1 MDEKDIFILR
11 KLYENEYI
19 SGEEL
24 ASSLNISR
32 MAINKRI
39 KSLKALGYKI
49 ESARKKGYEL
59 SDKDIIRIWE
69 IKDYIQSS
77 NLFKE
82 FIYLDEV
89 DSTNTYVKQNQQ
101 HLESA
106 TVVYAE
112 RQTQGRGRL
121 SRRWVDLEKGI
132 KMSILLKLLLLDL
145 EKIVPLTL
153 FTGLV
158 INRVL
163 RKYRVNSF
171 IKWSND
177 IYLNGKKVCGILCE
191 LSGEVE
197 GFGSIIIGIGINVN
211 AKSIPD
217 EIKDIATSLKAE
229 TSKDFDRTRLII
241 NILKEFEKEFPNF
254 ETYGFS
260 HFRDE
265 YKNFCINLG
274 KEILV
279 NGQKMLCMDIG
290 KNGELV
296 CEKDG
301 KIVEISSGEVTIRF

>member
-1 MDEKDIFILR
+1 MDEKDIFIIK

-24 ASSLNISR
+24 ASFLNISR

-59 SDKDIIRIWE
+59 VDKDIIRVWE

-106 TVVYAE
+106 TVVYTE

-121 SRRWVDLEKGI
+121 SRKWVDIEKGI

-163 RKYRVNSF
+163 RKHGVQSF

-177 IYLNGKKVCGILCE
+177 IYLNGKKICGILSE

-197 GFGSIIIGIGINVN
+197 GLGSIIIGIGINVN
-211 AKSIPD
+211 AESVPED
-217 EIKDIATSLKAE
+217 IKDIATTLKAE
-229 TSKDFDRTRLII
+229 TSQDFDRTRLII
-241 NILKEFEKEFPNF
+241 DILNEFERDLSNF
-254 ETYGFS
+254 DKYGFS
-260 HFRDE
+260 YFRDE
-265 YKNFCINLG
+265 YKSFCLNLG
-274 KEILV
+274 KEILI
-279 NGQKMLCMDIG
+279 NGERMLCRDIG
-290 KNGELV
+290 ENGELV

-301 KIVEISSGEVTIRF
+301 EIIEISSGEVTIRF

>member
-24 ASSLNISR
+24 ASYLNISR

-39 KSLKALGYKI
+39 KSLKDLGYKI
-49 ESARKKGYEL
+49 ESTKKKGYEL
-59 SDKDIIRIWE
+59 SDKDIIRVWE
-69 IKDYIQSS
+69 IRDYIQSS

-82 FIYLDEV
+82 FIYIDEV

-101 HLESA
+101 HFKNA

-145 EKIVPLTL
+145 EKIIPLTL

-163 RKYRVNSF
+163 RKYGVNSF

-177 IYLNGKKVCGILCE
+177 IYLNGKKICGILSE

-197 GFGSIIIGIGINVN
+197 GLGSIIIGIGINVN
-211 AKSIPD
+211 AKSVPED
-217 EIKDIATSLKAE
+217 IKDIATTLKAE
-229 TSKDFDRTRLII
+229 TSQDFDRTRLII
-241 NILKEFEKEFPNF
+241 DILIEFERDLSNF
-254 ETYGFS
+254 DKYGFS
-260 HFRDE
+260 YFRDE
-265 YKNFCINLG
+265 YKSFCINLG
-274 KEILV
+274 KEILI
-279 NGQKMLCMDIG
+279 NGERMLCRDIG
-290 KNGELV
+290 ENGELV

-301 KIVEISSGEVTIRF
+301 KIIEISSGEVTIRF

>member
-1 MDEKDIFILR
+1 MDEKDICILK

-24 ASSLNISR
+24 ASLLHVSR

-39 KSLKALGYKI
+39 KSLRALGYRI
-49 ESARKKGYEL
+49 ESAKKKGYML
-59 SDKDIIRIWE
+59 VDKDVIRIWE
-69 IKDYIQSS
+69 IEGYIQSS

-89 DSTNTYVKQNQQ
+89 DSTNAYVKQNQQ
-101 HLESA
+101 YLPNA
-106 TVVYAE
+106 TLVYAE
-112 RQTQGRGRL
+112 RQTQGRGRF
-121 SRRWVDLEKGI
+121 SRSWVDLDKGI

-145 EKIVPLTL
+145 EKIVPFTL

-163 RKYRVNSF
+163 RKHGVESF

-177 IYLNGKKVCGILCE
+177 IYLNGKKVCGILSE

-211 AKSIPD
+211 AKSVPE
-217 EIKDIATSLKAE
+217 EIKDIATTLKAE
-229 TSKDFDRTRLII
+229 TLHDFDRTRLII
-241 NILKEFEKEFPNF
+241 DILKEFERELSNF
-254 ETYGFS
+254 EKYGFS
-260 HFRDE
+260 YFRDE
-265 YKNFCINLG
+265 YKSFCINLG

-279 NGQKMLCMDIG
+279 NGERMLCKDIG

>member
-24 ASSLNISR
+24 ASFLNISR

-59 SDKDIIRIWE
+59 VDKDIIRVWE

-82 FIYLDEV
+82 FIYLDEI

-101 HLESA
+101 HLENA
-106 TVVYAE
+106 TVVYTE

-121 SRRWVDLEKGI
+121 LRKWVDIEKGI
-132 KMSILLKLLLLDL
+132 KMSILLKLILFDL

-153 FTGLV
+153 FTGLI

-163 RKYRVNSF
+163 RKYGVNSF

-177 IYLNGKKVCGILCE
+177 IYLNGKKVCGILSE

-197 GFGSIIIGIGINVN
+197 GLGSIIIGIGINVN
-211 AKSIPD
+211 AESVPED
-217 EIKDIATSLKAE
+217 IKDIATTLKTE
-229 TSKDFDRTRLII
+229 TSQDFDRTRLII
-241 NILKEFEKEFPNF
+241 DILSEFERELPNF
-254 ETYGFS
+254 DNYGFS
-260 HFRDE
+260 YFRDE
-265 YKNFCINLG
+265 YKSFCLNFG
-274 KEILV
+274 KEILI
-279 NGQKMLCMDIG
+279 NGERMLCRDIG
-290 KNGELV
+290 ENGELV

-301 KIVEISSGEVTIRF
+301 EIIEISSGEVLMRF

>member
-1 MDEKDIFILR
+1 MDEKDICILK

-24 ASSLNISR
+24 ASLLHVSR

-39 KSLKALGYKI
+39 KSLRALGYRI
-49 ESARKKGYEL
+49 ESAKKKGYML
-59 SDKDIIRIWE
+59 VDKDVIRIWE
-69 IKDYIQSS
+69 IEGYIQSS

-82 FIYLDEV
+82 FIYLNEV
-89 DSTNTYVKQNQQ
+89 DSTNAYVKQNQQ
-101 HLESA
+101 YLPNA
-106 TVVYAE
+106 TLVYAE
-112 RQTQGRGRL
+112 RQTQGRGRF
-121 SRRWVDLEKGI
+121 SRSWVDLDKGI

-145 EKIVPLTL
+145 EKIVPFTL

-163 RKYRVNSF
+163 RKHGVESF

-177 IYLNGKKVCGILCE
+177 IYLNGKKVCGILSE

-211 AKSIPD
+211 AKSVPE
-217 EIKDIATSLKAE
+217 EIKDIATTLKAE
-229 TSKDFDRTRLII
+229 TLHDFDRTRLII
-241 NILKEFEKEFPNF
+241 DILKEFERELSNF
-254 ETYGFS
+254 EKYGFS
-260 HFRDE
+260 YFRDE
-265 YKNFCINLG
+265 YKSFCINLG

-279 NGQKMLCMDIG
+279 NGERMLCKDIG

>member
-24 ASSLNISR
+24 ASLLNISR

-49 ESARKKGYEL
+49 ESLKKKGYEL
-59 SDKDIIRIWE
+59 SDKDIIRVWE
-69 IKDYIQSS
+69 IKDCIQSS

-101 HLESA
+101 HLPNA
-106 TVVYAE
+106 TLVYAE
-112 RQTQGRGRL
+112 RQAQGRGRL

-132 KMSILLKLLLLDL
+132 KMSILLKILLLDL

-163 RKYRVNSF
+163 REYGVNSF

-177 IYLNGKKVCGILCE
+177 IYLNGKKICGILSE

-197 GFGSIIIGIGINVN
+197 GFGSIIIGVGINVN
-211 AKSIPD
+211 AENIPN

-229 TSKDFDRTRLII
+229 TSQNFDRTRLII
-241 NILKEFEKEFPNF
+241 DILKEFEKEFPSF
-254 ETYGFS
+254 EKYGFS

-265 YKNFCINLG
+265 YKSFCMNLG

-279 NGQKMLCMDIG
+279 NGERMVCRDIG
-290 KNGELV
+290 QKGELV
-296 CEKDG
+296 CEKEG
-301 KIVEISSGEVTIRF
+301 QIIEISSGEVTIRF

>member
-1 MDEKDIFILR
+1 MDEKDICILK

-24 ASSLNISR
+24 ASLLHVSR

-39 KSLKALGYKI
+39 KSLRALGYRI
-49 ESARKKGYEL
+49 ESAKKKGYML
-59 SDKDIIRIWE
+59 VDKDVIRIWE
-69 IKDYIQSS
+69 IEGYIQSS

-89 DSTNTYVKQNQQ
+89 DSTNAYVKQNQQ
-101 HLESA
+101 YLPNA

-112 RQTQGRGRL
+112 RQTQGRGRF
-121 SRRWVDLEKGI
+121 SRRWVDLDKGI

-145 EKIVPLTL
+145 EKIVPFTL

-163 RKYRVNSF
+163 RKHGVESF

-177 IYLNGKKVCGILCE
+177 IYLNGKKVCGILSE

-211 AKSIPD
+211 AKSVPE
-217 EIKDIATSLKAE
+217 EIKDIATTLKAE
-229 TSKDFDRTRLII
+229 TLHDFDRTRLII
-241 NILKEFEKEFPNF
+241 DILKEFERELSNF
-254 ETYGFS
+254 EKYGFS
-260 HFRDE
+260 YFRDE
-265 YKNFCINLG
+265 YKSFCINLG

-279 NGQKMLCMDIG
+279 NGERMLCKDIG
-290 KNGELV
+290 ENGELV